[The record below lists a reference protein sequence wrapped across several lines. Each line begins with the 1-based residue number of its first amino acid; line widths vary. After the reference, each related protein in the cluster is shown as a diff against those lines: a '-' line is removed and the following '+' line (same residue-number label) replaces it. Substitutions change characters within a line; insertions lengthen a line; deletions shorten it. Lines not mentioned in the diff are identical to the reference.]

1 MKNKEELIE
10 HIYSGNKVKYL
21 HFWGHTQKG
30 KHIDK
35 SCLSQWFPASF
46 VINKEVYVSAE
57 QYMMVEKAYL
67 FDDLDSV
74 AKIFS
79 TRSPYEAK
87 QLGRQV
93 KNFDAKRWDDYGM
106 KVVIKG
112 NIAKFRQNPKLKT
125 FLLNTN
131 DQVLVEASPRDR
143 VWGIGMGANN
153 PNACKPENW
162 RGRNLLGFAL
172 MQVRKALLVPK

>member
-1 MKNKEELIE
+1 MKNKEELVE
-10 HIYSGNKVKYL
+10 QLYAGNKVKYL

-30 KHIDK
+30 DSIDK

-57 QYMMVEKAYL
+57 QYMMVAKAYL

-74 AKIFS
+74 AKIFA
-79 TRSPYEAK
+79 TDSPVEAK
-87 QLGRQV
+87 KLGRQV
-93 KNFDAKRWDDYGM
+93 KNFDAKRWSDYCM
-106 KVVIKG
+106 KAVVTG
-112 NIAKFRQNPKLKT
+112 NIAKFSQNPALKT
-125 FLLNTN
+125 FLLNTK
-131 DQVLVEASPRDR
+131 DRVLVEASPRDR
-143 VWGIGMGANN
+143 VWGIGMGVNN

-172 MQVRKALLVPK
+172 MQAREVLKNE